1 MERRLKF
8 YGWGRE
14 GEGLSD
20 DERALVSRFVAD
32 KLGAEPR
39 GMASSPQVSEIALR
53 GPRIS
58 APSSLTSILTQD
70 PHERLLHTYG
80 KSYPETVRA
89 FAFDLCRRR
98 APA

>member
-1 MERRLKF
+1 MISDGACRGNVWERRLKF

-39 GMASSPQVSEIALR
+39 GMAPSPQVSEIALR
-53 GPRIS
+53 APRIS
-58 APSSLTSILTQD
+58 APSALASILTQD
-70 PHERLLHTYG
+70 PARTTAAHLRQVL
-80 KSYPETVRA
+80 P
-89 FAFDLCRRR
+89 
-98 APA
+98 